1 MGVDTSIDEFFDER
15 LQRILVVPGVAAES
29 GSWYPPTPTETVRG
43 PSDEVPDQPL
53 VGSDLLP
60 VNQSGCYE
68 RMTNIQ
74 CGKTTGGSSVVPGG
88 E

>member
-1 MGVDTSIDEFFDER
+1 MGVDTSIDEFFDEL
-15 LQRILVVPGVAAES
+15 LQRILVVPAVAAES

-43 PSDEVPDQPL
+43 HSDEVPDQPL

-60 VNQSGCYE
+60 VNQSRCFE
-68 RMTNIQ
+68 RMTNIE
-74 CGKTTGGSSVVPGG
+74 CGTTTGGRSVVPSG